1 MIARIFIPILFAIV
15 LPDLYFDQHYWRNR
29 YHGRWWLRLLWW
41 LPGLV
46 MLVYTIALVSIRDFA
61 PGDLSWLNV
70 YMFLVGLIVWPKA
83 IFALCSG
90 LGLLWSRW
98 RHHRVNFGNVVAV
111 VLILINWY
119 MLVYG
124 STIGPSQLEI
134 QRNDLYFSDL
144 PPRFDGYRIVF
155 FSDAHV
161 GSFTGRRRSL
171 LQRDIDSIN
180 AQHAD
185 LIAFGGDL
193 QNIRPQEIPPVMPLL
208 SQLRARDGVVSV
220 LGNHDYSEY
229 TRDNPQV
236 EAANR
241 RRVVAL
247 QRQMGWRLLLN
258 SHFSLHRGTDSLVV
272 AGEQNFRKPD
282 SCDFSRT
289 MRGVGEQ
296 AFVVMLQHDPR
307 AWDDHIVPSHRVA
320 LTLSGHTHGGQIALF
335 GVSPVRLVYAE
346 DAGLYER
353 DGSTLC
359 VSAGIGGLVFFR
371 FGVPPEI
378 NVITLH
384 RIKHSP
390 IDRNPNLTR

>member
-1 MIARIFIPILFAIV
+1 MISRIFIPILLAIV
-15 LPDLYFDQHYWRNR
+15 LPDLYFDQHYWRSR

-41 LPGLV
+41 LPGMV
-46 MLVYTIALVSIRDFA
+46 MFIYTIGLVSIRDFVPA
-61 PGDLSWLNV
+61 DLTWVNV
-70 YMFLVGLIVWPKA
+70 YMFLVGLIVCPKA
-83 IFALCSG
+83 IFAFCSG

-98 RHHRVNFGNVVAV
+98 RHSRVNLGNVVAV

-119 MLVYG
+119 ILIYG
-124 STIGPSQLEI
+124 STLGTKGLAV
-134 QRNDLYFSDL
+134 QRNDLYFANL
-144 PPRFDGYRIVF
+144 PERFDGYRIVF

-161 GSFTGRRRSL
+161 GSFTGARRAL

-180 AQHAD
+180 AQRAD

-193 QNIRPQEIPPVMPLL
+193 QNIRPQEIVPVMPLL
-208 SQLRARDGVVSV
+208 RQLRARDGVVSV

-229 TRDNPQV
+229 THDRPDV

-241 RRVVAL
+241 RLVISL
-247 QRQMGWRLLLN
+247 QRRMGWKLLLN
-258 SHFSLHRGTDSLVV
+258 SHVVLHRGGDSIVV
-272 AGEQNFRKPD
+272 SGEQNFLKPD

-289 MRGVGEQ
+289 MNGVGEK

-335 GVSPVRLVYAE
+335 GISPVRLVYAE
-346 DAGLYER
+346 DDGLYQR
-353 DGSTLC
+353 DGSMMC

-384 RIKHSP
+384 RIKH
-390 IDRNPNLTR
+390 

>member
-1 MIARIFIPILFAIV
+1 MISRIFIPILLAIV
-15 LPDLYFDQHYWRNR
+15 LPDLYFDQHYWWSR

-41 LPGLV
+41 LPG
-46 MLVYTIALVSIRDFA
+46 MLMFIYTIALVSIRDFVPA
-61 PGDLSWLNV
+61 DLTWVNV

-83 IFALCSG
+83 IFALCFG

-98 RHHRVNFGNVVAV
+98 RHSRVNLGNVVAV

-119 MLVYG
+119 VLIYG
-124 STIGPSQLEI
+124 STIGTKKLTV
-134 QRNDLYFSDL
+134 QRDDLYFTNL
-144 PPRFDGYRIVF
+144 PERFDGYRIVF

-161 GSFTGRRRSL
+161 GSFTGARRAL

-180 AQHAD
+180 AQRAD

-193 QNIRPQEIPPVMPLL
+193 QNTRPQEIVPVMPLL
-208 SQLRARDGVVSV
+208 KQLTACDGVVSV

-229 TRDNPQV
+229 THDRPDV

-241 RRVVAL
+241 RLVIDL
-247 QRQMGWRLLLN
+247 QRRMGWKLLLN
-258 SHFSLHRGTDSLVV
+258 SHFALHRGSDSIVV

-289 MRGVGEQ
+289 MNGVGEK

-320 LTLSGHTHGGQIALF
+320 LTLSGHTHGGQIAFF

-346 DAGLYER
+346 DDGLYQR
-353 DGSTLC
+353 DGSMMC

-384 RIKHSP
+384 RIKH
-390 IDRNPNLTR
+390 